1 MDLTKEQV
9 RKIMEC
15 KTADELLA
23 LAKSWGVEMTREQA
37 EDYVANMKTVE
48 LTESEL
54 KQVAG
59 GDEGDDLPWCDY
71 ICRELFCPDVNQPCV
86 RGSVVVVGHTRERRG
101 GVSDYIN
108 VR

>member
-23 LAKSWGVEMTREQA
+23 LAKSEGIELTREQA
-37 EDYVANMKTVE
+37 EEFIANMKTME
-48 LTESEL
+48 LTEAEI

-59 GDEGDDLPWCDY
+59 GSGCVQWCPGDADLT
-71 ICRELFCPDVNQPCV
+71 CPCHVAECPSYWGNDPHYACPENTIPKWNYPRQ
-86 RGSVVVVGHTRERRG
+86 
-101 GVSDYIN
+101 Y
-108 VR
+108 

>member
-1 MDLTKEQV
+1 MALTKEQV
-9 RKIMEC
+9 RKRMEC

-48 LTESEL
+48 LTEEEL

-59 GDEGDDLPWCDY
+59 GDEIEAPWCDY
-71 ICRELFCPDVNQPCV
+71 ICRELFCPDVNPTMCKRFCGRCWAYERATGRCV
-86 RGSVVVVGHTRERRG
+86 RL
-101 GVSDYIN
+101 Y
-108 VR
+108 